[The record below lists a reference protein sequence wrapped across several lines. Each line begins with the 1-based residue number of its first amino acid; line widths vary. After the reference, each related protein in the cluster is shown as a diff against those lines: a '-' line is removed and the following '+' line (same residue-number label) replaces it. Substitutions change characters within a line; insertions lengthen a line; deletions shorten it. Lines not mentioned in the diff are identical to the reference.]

1 MITKVKWKN
10 YKALG
15 NLELDFTNATGEPYN
30 TIVLAGENGTGKTT
44 VLESISNFLNLE
56 TIVPFDYIEYSDGG
70 KKYHLYYSEDDGLS
84 NLGFHRRKC
93 LDDGQEQKV
102 RSNRNNSFDSISRDV
117 EDVRHYGVAYSK
129 ARSGFHTNPV
139 KSSTTAQLDINKYDV
154 DNNDDFTAVKQ
165 LMVDISAQD
174 NAEWMRICENGTG
187 ESFEQFRRRSKLNRF
202 RKAFND
208 LFDGLEFERVDET
221 SPDEKKILF
230 RKNGVEIG
238 IDQLSTGEKQIVFR
252 GAQLLKNSHS
262 IAGGIVLIDEPELSM
277 HPRWQEKVL
286 QYYRGLFTQEGQQ
299 SAQLIVATHSE
310 YVLKNALKDRGN
322 VLIIALSDNIG
333 TVTSKR
339 ITAPSVLPTITAAE
353 TNYWAFGIVSTDYH
367 IELYGYLQTKTG
379 NSKVKDCDNYIKSSQ
394 DYQPLIHKK
403 PSVYRTTQ
411 YETLCTYIRNAIDH
425 PNSSGA
431 YTEEELKTSIELLI
445 KLCQ

>member
-56 TIVPFDYIEYSDGG
+56 TIVPFDYIEYSVGG

-102 RSNRNNSFDSISRDV
+102 RSNRSNSFDSISRDV

-187 ESFEQFRRRSKLNRF
+187 ESFEQFRRRSKLNNVR
-202 RKAFND
+202 R
-208 LFDGLEFERVDET
+208 L
-221 SPDEKKILF
+221 
-230 RKNGVEIG
+230 NGCV
-238 IDQLSTGEKQIVFR
+238 
-252 GAQLLKNSHS
+252 
-262 IAGGIVLIDEPELSM
+262 
-277 HPRWQEKVL
+277 
-286 QYYRGLFTQEGQQ
+286 
-299 SAQLIVATHSE
+299 
-310 YVLKNALKDRGN
+310 
-322 VLIIALSDNIG
+322 
-333 TVTSKR
+333 
-339 ITAPSVLPTITAAE
+339 
-353 TNYWAFGIVSTDYH
+353 
-367 IELYGYLQTKTG
+367 
-379 NSKVKDCDNYIKSSQ
+379 
-394 DYQPLIHKK
+394 
-403 PSVYRTTQ
+403 
-411 YETLCTYIRNAIDH
+411 
-425 PNSSGA
+425 
-431 YTEEELKTSIELLI
+431 
-445 KLCQ
+445 